1 MRLSFWHLINE
12 RRVQWEE
19 WANSSKLMGNPP
31 CSTKMRTPWKQRCSL
46 ITFALRLIAESHL
59 EIHICV
65 FTHWPNGWGTCL
77 SQYEIA
83 LCCTVKA

>member
-1 MRLSFWHLINE
+1 
-12 RRVQWEE
+12 
-19 WANSSKLMGNPP
+19 
-31 CSTKMRTPWKQRCSL
+31 MRTPWKRLCSL

-83 LCCTVKA
+83 LCCTVKAQANLNKESEMDGPDPDEGQREEIAQWQ